1 MDQNFEKMYKLLN
14 KSELKFLKVNKEE
27 IHNFFR

>member
-27 IHNFFR
+27 IYNFFR